1 MMYTDTLICL
11 LHQRVYMAKLY
22 WRIKVDGKWT
32 WRPAKL
38 VYDHCRVGTDRMR
51 GDGIYRVAPLEEEQ

>member
-1 MMYTDTLICL
+1 
-11 LHQRVYMAKLY
+11 MAKLY